1 MAHILHVHAQR
12 SEAVAD
18 FGHIGNGFAGGD
30 FLILLHE
37 LVEGVLQY
45 GLVDEDLLGRAE
57 NDELGIVDPAMFEG
71 VRGVHDARPGLEGV
85 GRADDDQ

>member
-1 MAHILHVHAQR
+1 
-12 SEAVAD
+12 
-18 FGHIGNGFAGGD
+18 
-30 FLILLHE
+30 
-37 LVEGVLQY
+37 VEGVLQY